1 MSDLQTLT
9 TFLGW
14 CSVINM
20 GLLLFS
26 TAALMLMKNF
36 VARMH
41 SKLLGVDRSEL
52 PAMYFQYLGNYKV
65 IIIVFNIVPYVALK
79 LMAQKSLL

>member
-1 MSDLQTLT
+1 MNDLQTLT
-9 TFLGW
+9 TFPGW

-41 SKLLGVDRSEL
+41 SKLLGVDRPEF
-52 PAMYFQYLGNYKV
+52 PAMYF
-65 IIIVFNIVPYVALK
+65 
-79 LMAQKSLL
+79 